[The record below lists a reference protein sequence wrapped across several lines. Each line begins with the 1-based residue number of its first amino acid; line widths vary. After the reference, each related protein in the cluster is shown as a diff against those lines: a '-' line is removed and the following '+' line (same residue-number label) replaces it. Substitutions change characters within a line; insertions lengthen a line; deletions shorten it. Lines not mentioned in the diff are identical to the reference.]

1 MRPKFDVFWIFGRTA
16 EGIMGNYSYI
26 TEISFIPPHASGREV
41 PPENVP
47 LVRGSASYECKG
59 AFTDHGKQYKTKL
72 TFKIARITT
81 ENRNL
86 VNRLRFAESVT
97 IVDASGAKTTIGSKS
112 VRLSVNDE
120 EEIAGTPGGFR
131 GYNITVEWT
140 SPVPYAAQSFI

>member
-1 MRPKFDVFWIFGRTA
+1 M
-16 EGIMGNYSYI
+16 ENYSYI
-26 TEISFIPPHASGREV
+26 IKITFVPPHASGQEV
-41 PPENVP
+41 TSVDVP
-47 LVRGSASYECKG
+47 LINGSASYECKG

-97 IVDASGAKTTIGSKS
+97 FVDANRMSTTIGSKA
-112 VRLSVNDE
+112 VRLSVTDE
-120 EEIAGTPGGFR
+120 EEVAGTPGGFR

-140 SPVPYAAQSFI
+140 SPVPYVSQSFI